1 MQGAVLLQREEKGS
15 SFVVISLVASLT
27 AFGMAGRG
35 ALQGCLDGCTT
46 LGVCTGGA
54 TVVIG
59 IETGLAPDP
68 TVALAC
74 ETIVD
79 SITAQ
84 VCREYCYG
92 LHLNS

>member
-1 MQGAVLLQREEKGS
+1 MKRKILPFL
-15 SFVVISLVASLT
+15 VIALITSLT

-35 ALQGCLDGCTT
+35 GLQGCLDRCTT

-59 IETGLAPDP
+59 IETGLAPDSS
-68 TVALAC
+68 VAVAC
-74 ETIVD
+74 GAIVG

-92 LHLNS
+92 LYPNS